1 MLKNKKGLK
10 RIYLRIFPKTFLS
23 MSLILGV
30 LIIIVHG
37 LVYVLMSQTYAA
49 EKQQLAKRNL
59 EELTLKISGKE
70 ANVIRQICEE
80 FAMQRNVNLNLK
92 IDDKV
97 QHLQGFSGADIVT
110 EELLGNETIPLV
122 NNEQLGSILVSNTET
137 QDATGR
143 TVLV

>member
-1 MLKNKKGLK
+1 MLKNKKSLK
-10 RIYLRIFPKTFLS
+10 KIRLRIFPKTFLS

-80 FAMQRNVNLNLK
+80 FAMQRNVSAAFARFFRGRYC
-92 IDDKV
+92 DR
-97 QHLQGFSGADIVT
+97 GAFG
-110 EELLGNETIPLV
+110 E
-122 NNEQLGSILVSNTET
+122 
-137 QDATGR
+137 
-143 TVLV
+143 